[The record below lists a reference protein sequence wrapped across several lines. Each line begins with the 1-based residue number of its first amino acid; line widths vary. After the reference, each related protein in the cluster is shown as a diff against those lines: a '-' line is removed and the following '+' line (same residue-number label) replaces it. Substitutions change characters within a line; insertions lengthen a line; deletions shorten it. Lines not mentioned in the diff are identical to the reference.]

1 MIKKSYAKVNL
12 GLKIVNQRL
21 DGYHNINS
29 IFIQIDLH
37 DILQF
42 IPSHK
47 FKLESEGIHVPVD
60 KANTIFTVVD
70 ILCKQYNID
79 IKHKIIIKKNIPIGA
94 GLGGGSSNA
103 AIALKTLSD
112 LYNLELSMSDLINL
126 AKIIGSDV
134 PFFLQGGIKFIE
146 GKGDVIKN
154 INGTVLN
161 NKKILLV
168 FPKFSVSTPWAYSR
182 VKKDLDTNNNRTKFP
197 PLTENVNWKLFNNDF
212 EKIVCTTYPEI
223 LKIKDVLYKEG
234 ALYSGLSGSGSTV
247 FGLYNDNI
255 SLTKVQTLLS
265 SYHTN
270 IACPI
275 IQ

>member
-29 IFIQIDLH
+29 IFIQIDFH

-79 IKHKIIIKKNIPIGA
+79 IKNKIIIKKNIPIGA

-126 AKIIGSDV
+126 AKMIGSDV
-134 PFFLQGGIKFIE
+134 PFFFTRG
-146 GKGDVIKN
+146 N
-154 INGTVLN
+154 
-161 NKKILLV
+161 
-168 FPKFSVSTPWAYSR
+168 
-182 VKKDLDTNNNRTKFP
+182 
-197 PLTENVNWKLFNNDF
+197 
-212 EKIVCTTYPEI
+212 
-223 LKIKDVLYKEG
+223 
-234 ALYSGLSGSGSTV
+234 
-247 FGLYNDNI
+247 
-255 SLTKVQTLLS
+255 
-265 SYHTN
+265 
-270 IACPI
+270 
-275 IQ
+275 